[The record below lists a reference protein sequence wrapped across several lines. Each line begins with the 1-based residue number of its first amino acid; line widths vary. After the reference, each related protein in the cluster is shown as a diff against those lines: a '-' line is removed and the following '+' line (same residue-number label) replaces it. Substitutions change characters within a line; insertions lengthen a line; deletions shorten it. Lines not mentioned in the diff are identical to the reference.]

1 MTDRSTF
8 KERLADGGR
17 AIGCW
22 IELFSPMG
30 AEIVAQ
36 AGYDCVMI
44 DLEHGPG
51 SLMDA
56 IPILHAVQGRDCASL
71 MRVPA
76 NDDVLIKRALDIGVA
91 GVMIPAVNSSA
102 EAEAAVAGC
111 RYPPRGRRGVAMP
124 VIRAAEHGARWREYA
139 DTADESLLIICQVET
154 KTAVGNIAEIAMVDG
169 VDMLFVG
176 PFDLSA
182 NLGYLGEPD
191 HPTVREMIAALEKVA
206 HAAGKLLGGIPT
218 PGRSAAELLEAG
230 YSLVIA
236 DADNGLLRDAARA
249 RVAFLRNAGNP

>member
-1 MTDRSTF
+1 MTEHLGF
-8 KERLADGGR
+8 KVRLTDGRR

-22 IELFSPMG
+22 IELFSSMA

-36 AGYDCVMI
+36 AGYDCVLI

-51 SLMDA
+51 SLMNA
-56 IPILHAVQGRDCASL
+56 IPILHAVQGRECAPL

-76 NDDVLIKRALDIGVA
+76 NDDVAIKRALDIGIA
-91 GVMIPAVNSSA
+91 GIMVPAVSA
-102 EAEAAVAGC
+102 REEAEAVVAAC

-139 DTADESLLIICQVET
+139 LDADDRLLIICQLET
-154 KTAVGNIAEIAMVDG
+154 KAAIDNVAEIAMVDG
-169 VDMLFVG
+169 VDMLFIG

-182 NLGYLGEPD
+182 NLGHLGEPD
-191 HPTVREMIAALEKVA
+191 HPEVREMIASLEKA
-206 HAAGKLLGGIPT
+206 ARAAGKLLGGIPT
-218 PGRSAAELLEAG
+218 PGRSAAELFEED

-236 DADNGLLRDAARA
+236 DADNCLLRDAARS
-249 RVAFLRNAGNP
+249 RVRELNNLSI